1 MNILNQIVGQKSKE
15 VEKRKQLYP
24 KELLTQSIYF
34 NTPVVSLSKYLKR
47 EDRFGVIAEFKRKS
61 PSAGIINN
69 DASVEK
75 TSIGYMQSGA
85 SALSILTDN
94 EFFGGKS
101 SDLTEARKYNFCPI
115 LRKDFIIDEYQI
127 VEARSIGADAIL
139 LIAACLEKKRALELA
154 KQAKDLGLEVLLE
167 VHEESEL
174 EKVNEYVDVV
184 GVNNR
189 NLKTFD
195 TDIQMSRNLFAKIPS
210 DFVKISESGINNPK
224 DLAELKQI
232 GFDGFLIG
240 GHFMKH
246 YDPAQTCRAL
256 IRNAWSAYHSLVKA

>member
-101 SDLTEARKYNFCPI
+101 LS
-115 LRKDFIIDEYQI
+115 
-127 VEARSIGADAIL
+127 
-139 LIAACLEKKRALELA
+139 LI
-154 KQAKDLGLEVLLE
+154 
-167 VHEESEL
+167 H
-174 EKVNEYVDVV
+174 
-184 GVNNR
+184 
-189 NLKTFD
+189 
-195 TDIQMSRNLFAKIPS
+195 I
-210 DFVKISESGINNPK
+210 
-224 DLAELKQI
+224 
-232 GFDGFLIG
+232 
-240 GHFMKH
+240 
-246 YDPAQTCRAL
+246 
-256 IRNAWSAYHSLVKA
+256 